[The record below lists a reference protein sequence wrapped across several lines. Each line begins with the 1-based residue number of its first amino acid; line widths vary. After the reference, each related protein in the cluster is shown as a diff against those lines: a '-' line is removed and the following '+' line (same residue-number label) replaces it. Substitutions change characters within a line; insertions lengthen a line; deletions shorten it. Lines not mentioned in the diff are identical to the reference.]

1 MGKGKYDSIVIGGGP
16 SGLTAGLYLARAK
29 RSVLIIERIFGGG
42 QTGAIN
48 EVVNY
53 SGIKSIAG
61 YDLVRTMQ
69 EQAESFGA
77 EVINDE
83 VVEVDAKGK
92 TVKTLS
98 GKTYYAKTIVFA
110 TGCTSKTLGLSGE
123 ERLVGR
129 GVSYCATCDGNFYKG
144 KTVAVVGNSAKAVDD
159 AEYLSKIAKKTYLVS
174 SANLSASG
182 VTSINGRVT
191 SLDGTPL
198 QSITVVSD
206 NGQTLTL
213 ECDCLFVAVGLNPA
227 THLLAG
233 QVDMDE
239 KGFIKTNEECE
250 TSEKG
255 VYAVGDIRSKK
266 LRQIATAVADGAIA
280 STDLIKYT
288 KE

>member
-1 MGKGKYDSIVIGGGP
+1 M
-16 SGLTAGLYLARAK
+16 
-29 RSVLIIERIFGGG
+29 LIIERIFGGG

-83 VVEVDAKGK
+83 VVEVDVKGK
-92 TVKTLS
+92 VVKTLS

-123 ERLVGR
+123 DRLVGR

-144 KTVAVVGNSAKAVDD
+144 KTVAVVGNSAKAVVD
-159 AEYLSKIAKKTYLVS
+159 AEYLSKIAQKTYLVS
-174 SANLSASG
+174 STNLSASG

-239 KGFIKTNEECE
+239 KGYVLADELGNTNIP
-250 TSEKG
+250 G
-255 VYAVGDIRSKK
+255 IFVAGDCKKKK
-266 LRQIATAVADGAIA
+266 LRQIITAVADGANAVTGIEEYFN
-280 STDLIKYT
+280 S
-288 KE
+288 